1 MKHTIW
7 ILQITKTAKT
17 DMLVGIRSTL
27 EKARELAQK
36 EADSQQA
43 NLAIKIVRYGRKNE
57 LSEYQIVT
65 LDELISK
72 CIKEAKNFEELIQFK
87 PQKKNATQDQI
98 E

>member
-1 MKHTIW
+1 
-7 ILQITKTAKT
+7 
-17 DMLVGIRSTL
+17 MLVGIRSTL

-65 LDELISK
+65 LDEFISY
-72 CIKEAKNFEELIQFK
+72 CIEAKNFEELIQFK